1 MTNYFIRDENR
12 MRKNFTGGF
21 KRERRKEAYRDYDE
35 PEGETTVK
43 TSNRA
48 MVNFLDI

>member
-1 MTNYFIRDENR
+1 VTNYYIRDENR

-21 KRERRKEAYRDYDE
+21 KRERRKEPYRDYDE
-35 PEGETTVK
+35 PEGETTAK